1 MYPQIP
7 NQVAWPEA
15 RKNRGRPFTLAFN
28 LTEDLPSAPRAWR
41 GSSHQVVN
49 FIHLSLPVN
58 LNCQHRKISKHLKM
72 PDLDEISYSREE
84 TIGAFRHYYRFL
96 VDLYMEDSDIIEPPK
111 GGWPTVSP
119 EFGQLFGKSD
129 EVIALLRSLSYIR
142 QNSPNGQWSP
152 PHGSANC
159 YWADWQSLADL
170 GGVEAG
176 VDMSGLGETLKV
188 MTEGALDDVPAHV
201 VGLTYG
207 DRENKTFLLDT
218 EIGVVHVCDVPFT
231 LRSVQHSSLRPHF
244 PLKLTLRI
252 Y

>member
-1 MYPQIP
+1 
-7 NQVAWPEA
+7 
-15 RKNRGRPFTLAFN
+15 
-28 LTEDLPSAPRAWR
+28 
-41 GSSHQVVN
+41 
-49 FIHLSLPVN
+49 
-58 LNCQHRKISKHLKM
+58 M

-84 TIGAFRHYYRFL
+84 TIFAFRDYYRFL

-129 EVIALLRSLSYIR
+129 EVIALLRSLPYIR

-218 EIGVVHVCDVPFT
+218 EFGVVHVCDVPFT
-231 LRSVQHSSLRPHF
+231 LRSVPHSSLRPHF
-244 PLKLTLRI
+244 PLKLFLRI